1 MRTSVIISSIA
12 ALCLMTSFAELSDKS
27 RSDINSATSQINC
40 PNVSAGE
47 TSALYTETYNT
58 SERKNEANT
67 SASPNKDN
75 DFSYL
80 KFDVA
85 DYSKTGAP
93 VMDVPMAMPSK
104 SDSDFPY
111 LKFDVNRYNS
121 NGTLTE
127 DSSLALPLNENTPA
141 DATSATTSLNEFE
154 YLKFDISKFSGQNAS
169 SELQVTNEPAGMQTS
184 GNELNSTSAR
194 DCEYLKF
201 DVDYYSSPSTNN
213 PNREELPVN
222 E

>member
-1 MRTSVIISSIA
+1 MKTSVIISSIA
-12 ALCLMTSFAELSDKS
+12 AICLMTSFAELSNNS
-27 RSDINSATSQINC
+27 RSDLNSGTSQFNVN
-40 PNVSAGE
+40 NVSAGD
-47 TSALYTETYNT
+47 TYALVTGPNNA

-67 SASPNKDN
+67 SATVDADN

-85 DYSKTGAP
+85 EYSKTAAP
-93 VMDVPMAMPSK
+93 VMEVPMSMPSK

-121 NGTLTE
+121 DGTLTE

-141 DATSATTSLNEFE
+141 DATSATTPLNEFE
-154 YLKFDISKFSGQNAS
+154 YLKFDISKFSKQNAS
-169 SELQVTNEPAGMQTS
+169 SDLQVTNESAGVQTS

-201 DVDYYSSPSTNN
+201 DVDYYSSPSTDNI
-213 PNREELPVN
+213 NREELPVN

>member
-12 ALCLMTSFAELSDKS
+12 ALCLMSSFAELSDQS
-27 RSDINSATSQINC
+27 RSDINSATSQINF
-40 PNVSAGE
+40 PNATADE
-47 TSALYTETYNT
+47 TSALFTETYNA

-67 SASPNKDN
+67 SASPNADN

-85 DYSKTGAP
+85 AYSKTGAP

-111 LKFDVNRYNS
+111 LKFDANRYNS
-121 NGTLTE
+121 DGTLTE

-141 DATSATTSLNEFE
+141 DEFE
-154 YLKFDISKFSGQNAS
+154 YLKFNISKISGQNAS
-169 SELQVTNEPAGMQTS
+169 SELQVTNEPAVEQTS
-184 GNELNSTSAR
+184 GNELNSVSAR
-194 DCEYLKF
+194 DCDYLKF
-201 DVDYYSSPSTNN
+201 DVDYYSSPSIDNA
-213 PNREELPVN
+213 NREELPVN